1 MFVVVTLSSR
11 LRPLVASLGRLLKLR
26 GPLSGDPTARILHTL
41 LLGVLIWDGL
51 TMWPSFSP
59 WRPANLIAA
68 VTLAL
73 IAGAALVLLS
83 RGSLRKSALVY
94 LAGIWLTFSVAI
106 VLNGGIRSPG
116 ISMYVALPISAAWLF
131 GYRGAFWVS
140 AGCIGCVFVLALLEA
155 AGVKPILIFPGRP
168 FGIVATLV
176 GAILIAAVPAAQVM
190 RNLQEAL
197 RQSDASL
204 RLAVE
209 AAGVGMFDYYP
220 QTGKLVFS
228 NITKTYFGMAPQTDI
243 DHDMFLAA
251 VHPEDR
257 EHVRQTGLALTM
269 PGTDGQLAIE
279 YRSVGVEDG
288 RERWLGVRGR
298 MLFDPDNRATRM
310 IGTVLDISVRK
321 RLEEQLRQRA
331 ETLEK
336 LMEVAPVALLVA
348 NDPEC
353 REISGNPAGN
363 EMFEAEQGA
372 NLSLTQKGGSYPD
385 LQFFRGGRAVL
396 PKELPLQVAVA
407 AGIEVRDWEAEAI
420 MPSGARKFIWG
431 GATPLRDAAGRVRG
445 AVGAYQDITSMRQ
458 RAEATLR
465 TSEERLRTMTLFL
478 ANVSHELRTP
488 LGAILGFSWLLRREE
503 SLSDKHAEA
512 LDMISRSGSHL
523 LTLINDTLD
532 IARIETGH
540 ESLQITT
547 VNVIELVREVMDMM
561 HVPAQQK
568 NLELSSA
575 WIVPAARLIRIDGPK
590 LRQILVNL
598 LGNAIKY
605 TDTGSVTLRV
615 EMARVADAGKLRL
628 RIEVQDTGVG
638 IAPEEQAH
646 VFEPFV
652 QLSRTN
658 TRKGSGLGLAIC
670 RETAHIMGGAIEV
683 TSSPGMGSTFRV
695 ELPVEIAEE
704 SGFGDVSEIDSR
716 VVAPDQP
723 QFRILLIEDDKAN
736 RLLLMRLLEGAGFQ
750 VRTAA
755 DTETGMGVCSEW
767 RPHFVWLDLR
777 LHGTIGVDAIARIRA
792 LPDGRDMKI
801 AVLTTGVFDEQRDAF
816 LVAGADDFV
825 RRPWSPRII
834 FECMER
840 LLGVKYVH
848 SAPPARSVTGP
859 YDLTGID
866 RLPENL
872 KSTLL
877 NALLLLDKERIVRA
891 IHSISSIDPAL
902 GGQLTRHAEAL
913 EFTAI
918 LHAVQPGRR
927 FEEHA

>member
-1 MFVVVTLSSR
+1 MTLSSR
-11 LRPLVASLGRLLKLR
+11 LRPLVGSLGRLLKLR
-26 GPLSGDPTARILHTL
+26 GPLSGDPTARVLQAL
-41 LLGVLIWDGL
+41 LIAILIWDGL
-51 TMWPSFSP
+51 TVWPLFFS
-59 WRPANLIAA
+59 WKPANLIVA

-73 IAGAALVLLS
+73 IGGAALCLLN

-94 LAGIWLTFSVAI
+94 LIGIWLTFSVAI

-131 GYRGAFWVS
+131 GYRGALWVS
-140 AGCIGCVFVLALLEA
+140 AVCIGCVLMLALWAA
-155 AGVKPILIFPGRP
+155 AGANPILIFPGRP
-168 FGIVATLV
+168 FGIMATVVA
-176 GAILIAAVPAAQVM
+176 AILIASVPTAQVV

-204 RLAVE
+204 RIAVE
-209 AAGVGMFDYYP
+209 TAGVGMFDYYP
-220 QTGKLVFS
+220 QTGELVWS
-228 NITKTYFGMAPQTDI
+228 DITKGHFGMTPQTEI

-257 EHVRQTGLALTM
+257 ERVRQTGLALTM

-288 RERWLGVRGR
+288 RERWLAVQGR
-298 MLFDPDNRATRM
+298 MRFGPDNRATRM
-310 IGTVLDISVRK
+310 IGTVVDISIRK
-321 RLEEQLRQRA
+321 RLEEELRQRA

-353 REISGNPAGN
+353 REISGNPAGI
-363 EMFEAEQGA
+363 EMFEAQPGA
-372 NLSLTQKGGSYPD
+372 NLSMTQKGGSYPD
-385 LQFFRGGRAVL
+385 LRFFRGGRAVL
-396 PKELPLQVAVA
+396 PKELPIQVAVA
-407 AGIEVRDWEAEAI
+407 AGIEVRDWEAEVI
-420 MPSGARKFIWG
+420 MPGGAGKFILG

-445 AVGAYQDITSMRQ
+445 AVGAYQDITSMKQ
-458 RAEATLR
+458 RAEASLR
-465 TSEERLRTMTLFL
+465 ASEERFRTMTLFL
-478 ANVSHELRTP
+478 ANVSHEFRTP
-488 LGAILGFSWLLRREE
+488 LNAILGFCWLLRREE
-503 SLSDKHAEA
+503 GLSVKQVEA
-512 LDMISRSGSHL
+512 LDMIDRSGSHL
-523 LTLINDTLD
+523 LALIDDILN

-540 ESLQITT
+540 ERLEITT
-547 VNVIELVREVMDMM
+547 VNVIQLVREVMDMM
-561 HVPAQQK
+561 RVPALQK
-568 NLELSSA
+568 NLELSSV
-575 WIVPAARLIRIDGPK
+575 WIVPPARLIRIDGPK

-638 IAPEEQAH
+638 IAPEEQTH
-646 VFEPFV
+646 IFEPFV

-670 RETAHIMGGAIEV
+670 RETVQIMGGAIEV

-704 SGFGDVSEIDSR
+704 SGVGDVSETDSF
-716 VVAPDQP
+716 VVAPGQA
-723 QFRILLIEDDKAN
+723 QFRILLIEDDEAN

-755 DTETGMGVCSEW
+755 DTETGVGVCSEW
-767 RPHFVWLDLR
+767 HPHFVWLGLR
-777 LHGTIGVDAIARIRA
+777 LQGMSGVDAIAGIRA
-792 LPDGRDMKI
+792 LPGGRDMKI
-801 AVLTTGVFDEQRDAF
+801 AAFTTDAFDEHRDAS
-816 LVAGADDFV
+816 VSAGADDV
-825 RRPWSPRII
+825 VHRPWSPRTV

-840 LLGVKYVH
+840 LLGVQYVH
-848 SAPPARSVTGP
+848 SAPAARSVNVSEP
-859 YDLTGID
+859 PDLTGIE
-866 RLPENL
+866 RLPQDL

-877 NALLLLDKERIVRA
+877 HTVLLLDKERIVKA
-891 IHSISSIDPAL
+891 IHLISAIDPAL
-902 GGQLTRHAEAL
+902 GGQLMRHADEL

-918 LHAVQPGRR
+918 MHAVQPARWLEDHG
-927 FEEHA
+927 